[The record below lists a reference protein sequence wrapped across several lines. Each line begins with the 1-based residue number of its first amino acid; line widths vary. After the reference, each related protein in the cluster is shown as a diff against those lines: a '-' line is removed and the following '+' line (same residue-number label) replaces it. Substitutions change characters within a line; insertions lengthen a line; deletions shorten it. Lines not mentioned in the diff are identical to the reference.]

1 MPMRELLASSLVAS
15 GGVSVDADITVLAQL
30 VMFTGFIVLMKPL
43 IFDPLLRLF
52 EERER
57 RTAGAIAE
65 AREMD
70 EEAIS
75 LKRDY
80 DTKFDGI
87 RREASLERERLR
99 GENTKLESEMMA
111 TARTAAA
118 TTLDEGKSKVE
129 VEIDRIRKELAE
141 QRQTLAADIASRA
154 LGREVSK

>member
-1 MPMRELLASSLVAS
+1 MRELLASTLVAS
-15 GGVSVDADITVLAQL
+15 GGVSVDADVTVLAQF

-57 RTAGAIAE
+57 RTAGAIAD

-75 LKRDY
+75 LKREY

-99 GENTKLESEMMA
+99 AENAKLEAEMMA
-111 TARTAAA
+111 TARAAVA
-118 TTLDEGKSKVE
+118 ETLDAGKSKAEVE
-129 VEIDRIRKELAE
+129 VDRIRKELAE
-141 QRQTLAADIASRA
+141 QRQVLAAGIASRV
-154 LGREVSK
+154 LGREVAK

>member
-1 MPMRELLASSLVAS
+1 MREYFASSLVAS
-15 GGVSVDADITVLAQL
+15 GGVSVDADVTVLAQL

-70 EEAIS
+70 EEAIN

-80 DTKFDGI
+80 DAKFDGI

-99 GENTKLESEMMA
+99 GENSKLEAEMM
-111 TARTAAA
+111 TSARDAVA
-118 TTLDEGKSKVE
+118 TTLDQGKAKVE
-129 VEIDRIRKELAE
+129 DEIGRIRAELAD
-141 QRQTLAADIASRA
+141 QRQSLAAEIASRV

>member
-1 MPMRELLASSLVAS
+1 MRELLASSLVAS
-15 GGVSVDADITVLAQL
+15 GGVTVDVDITVLAQL

-57 RTAGAIAE
+57 RTEGAIAE
-65 AREMD
+65 ARQMD

-75 LKRDY
+75 LKREF
-80 DTKFDGI
+80 DTKFEGI

-99 GENTKLESEMMA
+99 SENAKLEAERLDA
-111 TARTAAA
+111 ARTAV
-118 TTLDEGKSKVE
+118 TKTLEEGQEKVE
-129 VEIDRIRKELAE
+129 AEIGRIRDELGA
-141 QRQTLAADIASRA
+141 QRQALAAQIASRV